1 MKPLSRDTSPDVQQ
15 VLFEMLRNAS
25 VSKKLS
31 LTFDLIQATRLLVL
45 AGLRDRYPM
54 ADEASLRRK
63 LVSKLLSRE
72 DVIKAYG
79 FDPHAE
85 AQ

>member
-1 MKPLSRDTSPDVQQ
+1 MKSLSRDTPPDVQQ
-15 VLFEMLRNAS
+15 AIFDMLGRAS

-45 AGLRDRYPM
+45 AGLRHRHPK

-63 LVSKLLSRE
+63 LVSKLLPRE
-72 DVIKAYG
+72 EVIKAYG
-79 FDPHAE
+79 FDPQDE
-85 AQ
+85 RD